1 MKRRNFGNAKHKEHV
16 SKVAPGTLNA
26 MHNLFGISIHDF
38 LKACHGNHEAIKK
51 LSDLGRLSEMTQ
63 ANIEPALE
71 AAKLTIETT
80 GDLNKA
86 LSELVKQTQ
95 KSGKQ
100 VMTAV
105 LDSQLAEKRFA
116 NELTEAKAKYA
127 NDVSAETS
135 RHLRQSSLIQIR
147 GYTADLM
154 ALVRYQ
160 TALTREQNK
169 LPLAQQQ
176 ADIELEITAQ
186 EKGFVIG
193 FRRSGMPKDDIILK
207 LWGTKKGGSKGYQ
220 AAKKRLEQILHDAGI
235 A

>member
-1 MKRRNFGNAKHKEHV
+1 MKRNFGNAKHKNHV
-16 SKVAPGTLNA
+16 SSAAPGTLNA
-26 MHNLFGISIHDF
+26 MHNLFGISVHDF
-38 LKACHGNHEAIKK
+38 LKACHGDHESIKK
-51 LSDLGRLSEMTQ
+51 LSDLGRLSELTQ
-63 ANIEPALE
+63 TNLEPALQ

-100 VMTAV
+100 VTTAI

-116 NELTEAKAKYA
+116 NELTEAKAKFA

-160 TALTREQNK
+160 TAITREQNK
-169 LPLAQQQ
+169 LPLAQQSAEIEYDKAVAATLWAKGSE
-176 ADIELEITAQ
+176 ADLSKIPKPNYKGSAYGLGKLW
-186 EKGFVIG
+186 KGF
-193 FRRSGMPKDDIILK
+193 KDTL
-207 LWGTKKGGSKGYQ
+207 
-220 AAKKRLEQILHDAGI
+220 GI
-235 A
+235 